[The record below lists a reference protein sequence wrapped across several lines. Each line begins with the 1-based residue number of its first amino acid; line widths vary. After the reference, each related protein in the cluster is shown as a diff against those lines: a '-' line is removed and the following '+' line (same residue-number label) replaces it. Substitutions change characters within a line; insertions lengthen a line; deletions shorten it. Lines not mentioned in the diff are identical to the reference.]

1 MDAAFFDLDKTV
13 IAKASLLAFGRTF
26 YKEGLVTRRDV
37 ARSIYAQLVYRYFG
51 ANEKR
56 LSKLQRAVSGLT
68 LGWDQ
73 KMVIR
78 VVTDA
83 LVSIVEPLLYKE
95 AVDLIEEHKK
105 AGRLVYLVSAS
116 PLEIVTPMAQFLG
129 VDGSISSKPCTDEQG
144 HYTGEMDFYAYGP
157 YKAEAMVEMARQN
170 NIDLGNSYAYS
181 DSYTD
186 IPMLE
191 SVGHPVAVN
200 PDRVLARKA
209 KENSWEILHFQ
220 ERMPLGDAGP
230 SPAKVITVSFV
241 SGAGLVLLAAGEILR
256 RKREKRN
263 NAIHASGNR

>member
-1 MDAAFFDLDKTV
+1 MEAAFFDLDKTV

-78 VVTDA
+78 VVTEA
-83 LVSIVEPLLYKE
+83 LVSIVEPLLFKE
-95 AVDLIEEHKK
+95 AVQLIEEHKR

-116 PLEIVTPMAQFLG
+116 PLEIVSPMAKFLE
-129 VDGSISSKPCTDEQG
+129 VDGSISSKPCTDEHG
-144 HYTGEMDFYAYGP
+144 HYTGEMEFYAYGP
-157 YKAEAMVEMARQN
+157 YKAEAMVSMAQEN
-170 NIDLGNSYAYS
+170 GIDLDNSYAYS

-209 KENSWEILHFQ
+209 KESGWQILHFQ
-220 ERMPLGDAGP
+220 QRMPLGETGP
-230 SPAKVITVSFV
+230 SSAKVVTVSSV
-241 SGAGLVLLAAGEILR
+241 SGLGIILLVAGEFLR
-256 RKREKRN
+256 RKRKKALDR
-263 NAIHASGNR
+263 

>member
-1 MDAAFFDLDKTV
+1 VEAAFFDLDKTV

-37 ARSIYAQLVYRYFG
+37 IRSIYAQLVYRYFG

-95 AVDLIEEHKK
+95 AVDLIEQHKRD
-105 AGRLVYLVSAS
+105 GRLVYLVSAS
-116 PLEIVTPMAQFLG
+116 PLEIVTPMAQFLK

-144 HYTGEMDFYAYGP
+144 HYTGEMEFYAYGP
-157 YKAEAMVEMARQN
+157 YKAEAMVALAHEKG
-170 NIDLGNSYAYS
+170 IDLQRSFAYS

-191 SVGHPVAVN
+191 RVGYPVAVN

-209 KENSWEILHFQ
+209 KESGWQIMKFE
-220 ERMPLGDAGP
+220 ERMPLSEGRSSYG
-230 SPAKVITVSFV
+230 KVVAISSLSVGTLTLVV
-241 SGAGLVLLAAGEILR
+241 LGGLIR
-256 RKREKRN
+256 RKK
-263 NAIHASGNR
+263 SKPVGDC

>member
-1 MDAAFFDLDKTV
+1 MEAAFFDLDKTV

-37 ARSIYAQLVYRYFG
+37 ARSIYAQLVYRYLG

-78 VVTDA
+78 VVTEA
-83 LVSIVEPLLYKE
+83 LVSIVEPLLFKE
-95 AVDLIEEHKK
+95 AVQLIEEHKR

-116 PLEIVTPMAQFLG
+116 PLEIVTPMAQFLE

-144 HYTGEMDFYAYGP
+144 HYTGEMEFYAYGP
-157 YKAEAMVEMARQN
+157 YKAEAMVSMASDKG
-170 NIDLGNSYAYS
+170 IDLDNSYAYS

-191 SVGHPVAVN
+191 SVGHPIAVN

-209 KENSWEILHFQ
+209 KESGWEILHFQ
-220 ERMPLGDAGP
+220 QRMPLGDKGP
-230 SPAKVITVSFV
+230 SSAKVVTVSFA
-241 SGAGLVLLAAGEILR
+241 SGIGIVLLVAGEFLR
-256 RKREKRN
+256 RKHRK
-263 NAIHASGNR
+263 AINR